1 MKYGREVLSNV
12 IDTQISI
19 HEKFG
24 GVVPEIASRN
34 HVEAISVVTKKALE
48 EAKISFEQVDAIACT
63 YGPGLVGALL
73 VGVSYA
79 KALSY
84 SINRPLVGVNHL
96 KGHIAANY
104 ITYPELEPPFLCM
117 MMSGGNTQIV
127 LVNDYT
133 EFKVLGK
140 TRDDAI
146 GEAFDKVARVIGLGY
161 PGGPKI
167 DKLAKEGTANIK
179 LPKTHLD
186 NLDFSFSGIKT
197 AVINLHHKNPDVN
210 KSDLCASFEKAV
222 TDVLIGNIKKAIE
235 ITNIKKVV
243 LAGGVSANSYI
254 RSAFDEFSQK
264 EKTKIYYPELKLCT
278 DNAAMIASAGYYE
291 FINGR
296 VDSLELNAVPNLKKI
311 EEKGI
316 SISNVTLHVGIGTFR
331 PVKEK
336 NIEDHH
342 MHTEHYYIK
351 SEDAEKINK
360 AKREGHKVIAVGTTS
375 CRTIETI
382 ADENGY
388 VKECEGDTSIYIY
401 PGYKFK
407 CLDGLITNFHLPE
420 STLLMLVSALAGKEN
435 IMNAYEEAVKEKY
448 KFFSFGDAMFIK

>member
-1 MKYGREVLSNV
+1 MKNGREVLSNV

-34 HVEAISVVTKKALE
+34 HIEAISVVTKKALE

-167 DKLAKEGTANIK
+167 DKLAKEGTDNIK

-197 AVINLHHKNPDVN
+197 AVINLHHKEPDIN
-210 KSDLCASFEKAV
+210 KADLALSFEKDVAEILIENVRKAV
-222 TDVLIGNIKKAIE
+222 KQTQ
-235 ITNIKKVV
+235 IKKVV

-296 VDSLELNAVPNLKKI
+296 VDSLELNAVPNLKI
-311 EEKGI
+311 E
-316 SISNVTLHVGIGTFR
+316 
-331 PVKEK
+331 
-336 NIEDHH
+336 
-342 MHTEHYYIK
+342 
-351 SEDAEKINK
+351 
-360 AKREGHKVIAVGTTS
+360 
-375 CRTIETI
+375 
-382 ADENGY
+382 
-388 VKECEGDTSIYIY
+388 
-401 PGYKFK
+401 
-407 CLDGLITNFHLPE
+407 
-420 STLLMLVSALAGKEN
+420 
-435 IMNAYEEAVKEKY
+435 
-448 KFFSFGDAMFIK
+448 